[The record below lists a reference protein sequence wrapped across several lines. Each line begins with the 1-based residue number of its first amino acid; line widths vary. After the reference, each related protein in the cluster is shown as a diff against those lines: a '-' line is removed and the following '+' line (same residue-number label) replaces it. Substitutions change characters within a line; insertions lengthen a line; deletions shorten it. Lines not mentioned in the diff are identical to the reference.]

1 MPVDPS
7 DAVTTFTKEKI
18 MELVAFSGVKDPF
31 VKPRFVGVFLQI
43 NYLKQT
49 QISTALDRQ
58 YRPLR

>member
-18 MELVAFSGVKDPF
+18 MELVAFSDVKDPL
-31 VKPRFVGVFLQI
+31 VKPRFVGVFLRI

>member
-18 MELVAFSGVKDPF
+18 MELVALSDVKDPL

-49 QISTALDRQ
+49 QISTALHRQ
-58 YRPLR
+58 YRPQR